1 MSAMLFKRLFSEQK
15 IGYVI
20 ADNHF
25 FVRYYDG
32 EPTVFIDTN
41 DMPTPLSLFD
51 FIPELNG
58 CEDILQDILEG
69 VLPRFQLEN
78 INRTTPN
85 DEICYFNLTILP
97 YVPSASN
104 DTPSQLLIILAD
116 TTVVAH
122 TEQALTQQRNELS
135 LLKHSLIDTNER
147 LEYILQYY
155 VPREVGNALMEK
167 RIIPQLGGEE
177 REITTLFADLRNYT
191 SISEKLTPNQTI
203 DMLHQYLDIATTA
216 IAESGGVIVN
226 YIGDAVMAIFNAP
239 NAQPDHARRAVQAGL
254 TMQAM
259 AALYQKNQLEQIAP
273 IHFGV
278 GINTGTA
285 LVGNIGAQWHYQ
297 YTAVGDTV
305 NVASRICSHA
315 RPNEVLIGAN
325 TYAYILD
332 SVTAQPLPPMKFKG
346 KSEEITVY
354 QVTALAGNTLLETLR
369 NTVGNQPVLL
379 FFFF

>member
-1 MSAMLFKRLFSEQK
+1 MHATLLELLFREQK

-20 ADNHF
+20 ADHHL
-25 FVRYYDG
+25 FVRDYGG

-41 DMPTPLSLFD
+41 DIPTPLPLLD
-51 FIPELNG
+51 FILELNG
-58 CEDILQDILEG
+58 CEDILQDILDG
-69 VLPRFQLEN
+69 ALPRFQLEN
-78 INRTTPN
+78 INRTAPN
-85 DEICYFNLTILP
+85 DEICYFNLTILRYP
-97 YVPSASN
+97 PATSN
-104 DTPSQLLIILAD
+104 DTPPQLLIILAD

-122 TEQALTQQRNELS
+122 TQQTLTQQRNELS

-147 LEYILQYY
+147 LEYILQHY
-155 VPREVGNALMEK
+155 VPREVGKALMEK

-203 DMLHQYLDIATTA
+203 EMLHQYLDIATTA
-216 IAESGGVIVN
+216 IAEAGGVIVN

-239 NAQPDHARRAVQAGL
+239 NAQPDHALRAVQAGL

-259 AALYQKNQLEQIAP
+259 AALYQKEQTEQIAAL
-273 IHFGV
+273 HFGV

-315 RPNEVLIGAN
+315 KPNEVLIGAN
-325 TYAYILD
+325 TYAYIPD
-332 SVTAQPLPPMKFKG
+332 NVTAQPLAPMKFKG

-354 QVTALAGNTLLETLR
+354 QVTALVGNTLLETLK
-369 NTVGNQPVLL
+369 N
-379 FFFF
+379 